1 MVIFYEWVG
10 MGWAL
15 LWVGVAGNGSWSEMV
30 TLFDIS
36 QK

>member
-15 LWVGVAGNGSWSEMV
+15 LWVGVAGNGSWSEDGYTV
-30 TLFDIS
+30 
-36 QK
+36 